1 MGLPG
6 GYVTPMTVELFLA
19 PTYNDVFGA
28 HLLVQL
34 VSTSSGHGE
43 IRWMPSQNWIPVPR
57 NQQRVSNHVSIVL
70 RFHETILRRL
80 LDP

>member
-19 PTYNDVFGA
+19 PTYNGVFGA

-57 NQQRVSNHVSIVL
+57 NQPSYSQMMSKGCPSSPKRNAE
-70 RFHETILRRL
+70 RT
-80 LDP
+80 